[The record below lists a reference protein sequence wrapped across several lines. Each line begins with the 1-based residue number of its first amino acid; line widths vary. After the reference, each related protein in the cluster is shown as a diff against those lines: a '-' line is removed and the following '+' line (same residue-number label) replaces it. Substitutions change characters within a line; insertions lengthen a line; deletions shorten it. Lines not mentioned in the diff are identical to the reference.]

1 MTEQR
6 NSSSPLFLILL
17 LLGCFFFLP
26 APLSAAEKSGETSS
40 PVIFSRD
47 GAILLT
53 DTAGAKPVNLS
64 SGYDPEISPGGT
76 DFAFTLSTEKDDGR
90 KIALFNI
97 KTKKR
102 AVPKSIPGNN
112 NYGPRWSPDGKALIF
127 NYWVEKKSEWGIGHY
142 SLGNGKFKQLAPELL
157 GVYSPFWSADGLSV
171 YCHDLD
177 NLYRIDL
184 SDGKVA
190 EMRKLSEVLG
200 EAMPSSGIHFS
211 VSPDGSKW
219 LFDGEVEDTG
229 GWQKTGDGLIGAL
242 FLFLPGEGTT
252 TRITSDRISALSPS
266 WKGDGEEYLFFGF
279 TEKEMSRG
287 KGGIFGLFRSSISQ
301 EEPVLFL
308 PNGETPSAPRG
319 HR

>member
-6 NSSSPLFLILL
+6 NSSASLFLIL
-17 LLGCFFFLP
+17 LLGCFFFLSV
-26 APLSAAEKSGETSS
+26 PLQADAKSGGTPS
-40 PVIFSRD
+40 PVIFCRN

-64 SGYDPEISPGGT
+64 SGYDPEISPMGT
-76 DFAFTLSTEKDDGR
+76 DFAFTLSSEKEEGR

-97 KTKKR
+97 KTKKMT
-102 AVPKSIPGNN
+102 VPNFIPGTN

-127 NYWVEKKSEWGIGHY
+127 NYWDEKQSDWGIGRY
-142 SLGNGKFKQLAPELL
+142 SLEDGKFAHLAPELT

-229 GWQKTGDGLIGAL
+229 GWQKSGDGLIGAL
-242 FLFLPGEGTT
+242 FLFLPDEGTT

-266 WKGDGEEYLFFGF
+266 WKGDGEEYLFFGY
-279 TEKEMSRG
+279 TQKEMRAG
-287 KGGIFGLFRSSISQ
+287 KGGVFGLFRSSLSQ
-301 EEPVLFL
+301 KEPVLFL
-308 PNGETPSAPRG
+308 SDGETPSAPRG
-319 HR
+319 IQ